1 MKEQPQIL
9 LVGMPDAA
17 ETPWDMNFAQ
27 APQGPIIKE
36 SLPVSDDIR
45 SRIDHVFR
53 YLFNPRDRMSY
64 PGMHLIAQNL
74 EKDVPSSK
82 VDVVDYPDERKILEM
97 IEAIWYDVV
106 GISIGAEP
114 YIKKAAL
121 FAKKIRGRS
130 KNKNVKIVLG
140 NYGAASGRCAGVL
153 DDDDGDYE
161 VLWHSP
167 KEREDRRA
175 KEEIFYTGE
184 GVRDMRL
191 FLREHDISV
200 NADPDDPLVSK
211 VVAQKTPDFK
221 NPILKKLAEKFGFAM
236 PLRRNGMLSAGLGCP
251 NRCYFCNTSKMFG
264 KKVDVLKNAEEI
276 FMEICR
282 YMDSDE
288 GIEDNS
294 IPGISVTLM
303 DDNLTKNMNKLIEL
317 CGMVK
322 ESKRD
327 IRLSIFGDIA
337 GLHEYLKKHG
347 SFIEFL
353 RGGLSAVWMGIE
365 SRDDFFHKRAG
376 ATPEDVE
383 RIVQEFQKIG
393 IVVIGSF
400 IVGLPMHTEGQDDM
414 DADGKAREANIHRD
428 FRWGRGLKTGG
439 YQVMLETPTN
449 LTSPDLA
456 EEIGR
461 HSAEEWGHV
470 RTNPKNIHP
479 HIGSERLG
487 ELDKKFRRR
496 EYLENGPASVR
507 SLLIMWDGYKNLR
520 GSNDPSDLKMAN
532 YFYWMCRV
540 SADVITF
547 ASAFS
552 NLPVFERHSDGYLER
567 LRNFFKE
574 VDSLQPPACELSRDY
589 EKVFT
594 EFDQKKNPFVRF
606 SALKIRG
613 R

>member
-1 MKEQPQIL
+1 MKEQPHIL

-17 ETPWDMNFAQ
+17 KTPWDMNFAQ
-27 APQGPIIKE
+27 APQGPVIKD
-36 SLPVSDDIR
+36 SLPISGDVR
-45 SRIDHVFR
+45 RRIDHVFR
-53 YLFNPRDRMSY
+53 HFFNPKDRMSY

-74 EKDVPSSK
+74 EQDVPNSEI
-82 VDVVDYPDERKILEM
+82 DVVDYPNEQEILKM
-97 IEAIWYDVV
+97 IENTWFDVV

-114 YIKKAAL
+114 YMKKAAS
-121 FAKKIRGRS
+121 FAKEIHRRS
-130 KNKNVKIVLG
+130 KNKGVKVVLG
-140 NYGAASGRCAGVL
+140 NYGAASGRSAGVL
-153 DDDDGDYE
+153 NDGDGDYE

-167 KEREDRRA
+167 KEREDRLA
-175 KEEIFYTGE
+175 KEENFYTGE

-191 FLREHDISV
+191 FLRENGVSV
-200 NADPDDPLVSK
+200 DADPDDPLVSK

-221 NPILKKLAEKFGFAM
+221 NPILKMLAEKAGLAM
-236 PLRRNGMLSAGLGCP
+236 PSRRSGMLSAALGCP

-264 KKVDVLKNAEEI
+264 GKINMLKSAEEI
-276 FMEICR
+276 FTEICS

-288 GIEDNS
+288 GRESNS
-294 IPGISVTLM
+294 VPGISITLM
-303 DDNLTKNMNKLIEL
+303 DDNITRDMNKLVEL
-317 CGMVK
+317 CKMTK
-322 ESKRD
+322 ESGRD
-327 IRLSIFGDIA
+327 IRFAIFGDIA

-347 SFIEFL
+347 SFIELL
-353 RGGLSAVWMGIE
+353 RGGLSAVWMGVE

-383 RIVQEFQKIG
+383 HIVKEFQKIG

-400 IVGLPMHTEGQDDM
+400 IVGLPMHTEGQDDV
-414 DADGKAREANIHRD
+414 DKANIHRD
-428 FRWGRGLKTGG
+428 FRWSRELETGG
-439 YQVMLETPTN
+439 YQVMLDTPTH
-449 LTSPDLA
+449 LTRPDLA
-456 EEIGR
+456 EEVGK
-461 HSAEEWGHV
+461 HSAEEWGHA

-487 ELDKKFRRR
+487 ELDKKFRRD

-520 GSNDPSDLKMAN
+520 GSSDPNDLKMAN

-547 ASAFS
+547 GSAFS
-552 NLPVFERHSDGYLER
+552 NLPVFERHSEKYLKK
-567 LRNFFKE
+567 LRGFFKE
-574 VDSLQPPACELSRDY
+574 VDSFPPPACELSRDY

-594 EFDQKKNPFVRF
+594 EFDKKKNPFVRL
-606 SALKIRG
+606 AARKIRG